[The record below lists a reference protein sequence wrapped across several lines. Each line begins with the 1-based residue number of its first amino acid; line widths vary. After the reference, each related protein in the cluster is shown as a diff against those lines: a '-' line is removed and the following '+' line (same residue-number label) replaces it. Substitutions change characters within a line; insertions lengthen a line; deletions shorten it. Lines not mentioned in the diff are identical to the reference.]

1 MGDEGG
7 EQGPEEGDEYPC
19 SGRDVPGGPGYHGPS
34 PH

>member
-7 EQGPEEGDEYPC
+7 EQGPEKGDEHPC
-19 SGRDVPGGPGYHGPS
+19 SGRDVPCRPGHQGPP